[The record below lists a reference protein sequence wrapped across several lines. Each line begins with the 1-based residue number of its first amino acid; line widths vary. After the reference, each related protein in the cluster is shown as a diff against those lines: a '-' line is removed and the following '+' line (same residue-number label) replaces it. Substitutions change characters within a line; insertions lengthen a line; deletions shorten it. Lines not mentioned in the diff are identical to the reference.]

1 MAATAK
7 RLTDRNE
14 QVESPRF
21 VSGERVAAE
30 SSSASIPFSPATS
43 ADTSRRLSRSQSGSL
58 HSDLSEATKFED
70 AIDHT
75 IHATAARFTAGL
87 SPAALVGAYMDW
99 AAHLATSPGKM
110 IELNDKS
117 YRKSLRLGRYVA
129 SCALQKN
136 DTKPC
141 IEPLAQDKRFA
152 NEAWQNPPFN
162 FLYQA
167 FLLNQQW
174 WHNAT
179 TGVRGVTARH
189 EKVVEFATRQ
199 ILDLFSPSNFLLTN
213 PEALSKTVRDG
224 GMNLMRGWQNFLDD
238 VGRAA
243 GGKGPAGT
251 EAFRVGSNLAV
262 TPGKIVYRNRLI
274 ELIQY
279 APATEAV
286 HPEPI
291 LIVPAWIMKY
301 YILDLSQTNSFVK
314 FLTEQGFTVFMV
326 SWRNPTSDDRD
337 VGMEDYRRLGIMD
350 ALDAVNAIVPAK
362 QVHGVGYCLGGTLL
376 TIAAA
381 AMAREG
387 DDRFKT
393 LTMLAA
399 QADFHEAGEL
409 TLFIN
414 ESQLAFLEDMMWE
427 QGVLE
432 TTQMAGAF
440 QLLRSNDLIWSHNI
454 RQYLM
459 GERDSVSDLMAW
471 NADGTRMPFRMHS
484 EYLRRLFLD
493 NELSEG
499 HYLVDGRPIAVQD
512 IRSPIFAVGTEWD
525 HVAPWHSVYKFH
537 LLADTNVTFLLTSGG
552 HNAGIV
558 SEPGHAGRR
567 FRVATKRADDCYRAP
582 DEWLAETELH
592 QGSWWPEWSSWLTGH
607 SSGPVAA
614 PKLGAPDKGYP
625 PLCDA
630 PGSYVLQG

>member
-1 MAATAK
+1 MKATTK
-7 RLTDRNE
+7 RLTDRSGQAE
-14 QVESPRF
+14 ASRF
-21 VSGERVAAE
+21 TSAERVAAE
-30 SSSASIPFSPATS
+30 SSPTSIPATS
-43 ADTSRRLSRSQSGSL
+43 AKTSRRLSRQQDRPLHTDLGETTTSG
-58 HSDLSEATKFED
+58 DRTD
-70 AIDHT
+70 QT
-75 IHATAARFTAGL
+75 IHAMAARFTAGL
-87 SPAALVGAYMDW
+87 SPAALAGAYLDW
-99 AAHLATSPGKM
+99 AVHLAASPGKM
-110 IELNDKS
+110 NELIEKRYL
-117 YRKSLRLGRYVA
+117 KSLRFWHYVA
-129 SCALQKN
+129 GCTLRQN
-136 DTKPC
+136 DTDPC

-152 NEAWQNPPFN
+152 NEAWQKPPYK

-179 TGVRGVTARH
+179 TGVRGVTAPH

-199 ILDLFSPSNFLLTN
+199 ILDMFSPSNFLLTN
-213 PEALSKTVRDG
+213 PEALSKTLADSG
-224 GMNLMRGWQNFLDD
+224 TNLMRGWQNFLDD

-251 EAFRVGSNLAV
+251 EAFQVGSNLAV

-301 YILDLSQTNSFVK
+301 YILDLSQTNSLVK

-326 SWRNPTSDDRD
+326 SWMNPTSDDRD
-337 VGMEDYRRLGIMD
+337 VGMDDYRRLGIMD
-350 ALDAVNAIVPAK
+350 ALDAVNAIVPGK

-381 AMAREG
+381 AMARES
-387 DDRFKT
+387 DNRFKT
-393 LTMLAA
+393 LTLLAA

-414 ESQLAFLEDMMWE
+414 ESQLAFLEDMMRE
-427 QGVLE
+427 KGVLD
-432 TTQMAGAF
+432 TAQMAGAF

-471 NADGTRMPFRMHS
+471 NADGTRMPYRMHS
-484 EYLRRLFLD
+484 EYLRHLFLD

-537 LLADTNVTFLLTSGG
+537 LLADTDVTFLLTSGG

-567 FRVATKRADDCYRAP
+567 YRVATKRPDDRYRAP
-582 DEWLAETELH
+582 DEWLAETELR
-592 QGSWWPEWSSWLTGH
+592 QGSWWPEWSSWLAGH

-630 PGSYVLQG
+630 PGTYVLES